1 MAFRFPLQAIL
12 RLRRGL
18 ERMERLKLE
27 AIASELA
34 RAKRELEIMTEQF
47 IDSRRK
53 FQKRL
58 VQETYASELIFEV
71 ARADRVAAAQRGLKI
86 RIAELE
92 QMRLKQV
99 QIYMKAQQ
107 SREVLESLHD
117 KKFEI
122 YRKEMIRL
130 EQQGLDDLFV
140 MRKSLLRDE

>member
-1 MAFRFPLQAIL
+1 MAFHFPLQAIL

-58 VQETYASELIFEV
+58 VQVTYASELIFED

>member
-1 MAFRFPLQAIL
+1 MAFHFPLQAIL

>member
-1 MAFRFPLQAIL
+1 MAFHFPLQAIL

-58 VQETYASELIFEV
+58 VQEMYASELIFED
-71 ARADRVAAAQRGLKI
+71 ARGDRVAAAQRGLKI

-92 QMRLKQV
+92 QMRLRQV